1 MIDRR
6 KAGLRRDFNDLV
18 RDESSSLSPT
28 KIGTLVGQWLAVKL
42 ILEHGAAIIA
52 NWDSLT
58 VLFTVLIA
66 PELFKKLM
74 NMKYGNGH
82 SSTTT
87 SSVTDSTTRSV
98 TKETMPAP
106 TSIQPAPPEPRG

>member
-1 MIDRR
+1 MNSTYTSDRR
-6 KAGLRRDFNDLV
+6 NSGLRRDLNDLV
-18 RDESSSLSPT
+18 RDESGSLSPT
-28 KIGTLVGQWLAVKL
+28 KIGTLVGQWLSVKL

-74 NMKYGNGH
+74 NMKYGNG
-82 SSTTT
+82 
-87 SSVTDSTTRSV
+87 
-98 TKETMPAP
+98 KP
-106 TSIQPAPPEPRG
+106 TSNTPETSK